1 MSQTHETPTDE
12 EIRNALSA
20 AERAI
25 EAADYDGVERASLR
39 LLSLARR
46 GRREHVTETAGAT
59 AD

>member
-1 MSQTHETPTDE
+1 MSQTHETPTDD
-12 EIRNALSA
+12 EIRNALAA

-25 EAADYDGVERASLR
+25 EQADYDGVERASLR

-46 GRREHVTETAGAT
+46 GRRERVTETVGAT